1 MRLLLFLPIAAA
13 PRGGLGY
20 SAGMLDPSQR
30 RGTAPAVALLATVV
44 FLWGFNWP
52 VMKLAL
58 AEAPA
63 LWFSAARMAVAAL
76 SLFAL
81 QAALGAIRL
90 PRRADLAVLAS
101 TGILQI
107 ALQNACINLAL
118 QRVPAGR
125 SSVLAYATPLWVL
138 PGAALFLGERVTGRR
153 LIGLAL
159 GLAGLLLLFNPASL
173 DWSDRR
179 ALDGNALL
187 LAASLATAVPIL
199 HIRRHRW
206 HSSAFEMAPWQC
218 GLAAIVLVPMAL
230 LGEGRPE
237 VAWHPML
244 GLAFL
249 YAALPCSAFGMWAMT
264 RFSRELPAMTTA
276 LGLLGVPVVGVL
288 SSALALGEPVTLP
301 LIGAQLLIAA
311 GVAVGTPARAG

>member
-1 MRLLLFLPIAAA
+1 
-13 PRGGLGY
+13 
-20 SAGMLDPSQR
+20 MLDPSQR
-30 RGTAPAVALLATVV
+30 RGTAPAVALLAIVV
-44 FLWGFNWP
+44 LLWGVNWP

-58 AEAPA
+58 AAAPA
-63 LWFSAARMAVAAL
+63 LWFCAARMATAAL
-76 SLFAL
+76 CLFAL
-81 QAALGAIRL
+81 QAALGVLRL

-101 TGILQI
+101 TGILQV

-138 PGAALFLGERVTGRR
+138 PGAALLLGEKVTGRR
-153 LIGLAL
+153 LAGLVL
-159 GLAGLLLLFNPASL
+159 GLGGLLLLFNPASL

-179 ALDGNALL
+179 AIDGNVLL

-199 HIRRHRW
+199 HMRRHRW
-206 HSSAFEMAPWQC
+206 HSSAFELAPWQC
-218 GLAAIVLVPMAL
+218 GLAAVVVVPIAML
-230 LGEGRPE
+230 LEGEPA
-237 VAWHPML
+237 VAWHPLL

-276 LGLLGVPVVGVL
+276 LGLLGVPLVGVL
-288 SSALALGEPVTLP
+288 SSALALGEPITAP
-301 LIGAQLLIAA
+301 LVAAQLLIAA
-311 GVAVGTPARAG
+311 GVAIGTPSRAG

>member
-1 MRLLLFLPIAAA
+1 MPSLPNTIPLTGAAA
-13 PRGGLGY
+13 GHAAHGR
-20 SAGMLDPSQR
+20 AAAM
-30 RGTAPAVALLATVV
+30 ALLATVV
-44 FLWGFNWP
+44 LLWGVNWP

-76 SLFAL
+76 ALFAL
-81 QAALGAIRL
+81 QAALGAVRL
-90 PRRADLAVLAS
+90 PRRGDLAVLAT
-101 TGILQI
+101 TGILQV

-138 PGAALFLGERVTGRR
+138 PGAALVLGERVTGRR
-153 LIGLAL
+153 LAGLVL
-159 GLAGLLLLFNPASL
+159 GLGGLLLLFNPASL
-173 DWSDRR
+173 DWSDPR

-187 LAASLATAVPIL
+187 LGASLATAVPIL

-206 HSSAFEMAPWQC
+206 HATAFELAPWQC
-218 GLAAIVLVPMAL
+218 LLAAIVVAPMAAMA
-230 LGEGRPE
+230 EGMPK
-237 VAWHPML
+237 VAWHPLL

-288 SSALALGEPVTLP
+288 ASAAALGEPITLP
-301 LIGAQLLIAA
+301 LAGAQLLIAA
-311 GVAVGTPARAG
+311 GVAVGTSGRAAA